1 MKSNHLEL
9 EDARIHY
16 VEQGEGVEI
25 VWLPGGDQ
33 RGEDWAEQFAAFA
46 DGFRNLSFDPRGVG
60 ETTSE
65 RPPPWTIPEFAADCA
80 ALIKAVCEPPVIV
93 CGLSMG
99 SLMVQELALS
109 YPELVKVAIAM
120 GTTARKSGYMEEWEK
135 AEIDFRRQGGRLT
148 PDMALAHYALLMY
161 PSEVLGDD
169 ELWAKVKPV
178 VASAYEERDGE
189 MLAAQWEA
197 CLEYHT
203 IERLPHCQVPM
214 HVVAFSQDTQTP
226 PARGKLVA
234 DTVPD
239 GHFHL
244 LEGLGHCS
252 MFGHRPEVV
261 NECLRN
267 IVKGYL

>member
-1 MKSNHLEL
+1 MKP
-9 EDARIHY
+9 I
-16 VEQGEGVEI
+16 
-25 VWLPGGDQ
+25 
-33 RGEDWAEQFAAFA
+33 
-46 DGFRNLSFDPRGVG
+46 
-60 ETTSE
+60 
-65 RPPPWTIPEFAADCA
+65 
-80 ALIKAVCEPPVIV
+80 
-93 CGLSMG
+93 
-99 SLMVQELALS
+99 
-109 YPELVKVAIAM
+109 
-120 GTTARKSGYMEEWEK
+120 
-135 AEIDFRRQGGRLT
+135 
-148 PDMALAHYALLMY
+148 
-161 PSEVLGDD
+161 
-169 ELWAKVKPV
+169 

-203 IERLPHCQVPM
+203 FDRLPQCKVPM

-252 MFGHRPEVV
+252 MFGHRPDVV

-267 IVKGYL
+267 IVEIYV